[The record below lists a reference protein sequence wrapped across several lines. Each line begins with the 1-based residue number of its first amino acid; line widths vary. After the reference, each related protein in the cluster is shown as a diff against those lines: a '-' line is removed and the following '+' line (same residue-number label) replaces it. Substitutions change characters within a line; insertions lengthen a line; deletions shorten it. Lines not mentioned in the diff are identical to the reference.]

1 MGISLQQYSHWRVFN
16 LYEMEYHINAKEL
29 LAAQFSVKT
38 LEKVPDAHVKL
49 LSDNSTTVHQQYAI

>member
-1 MGISLQQYSHWRVFN
+1 
-16 LYEMEYHINAKEL
+16 MEYHINAKEL